1 MSVVLDLL
9 VLLILIVTVV
19 CGYRRGF
26 IQTMLQLVVWV
37 ASFAL
42 ALFLSSPIATA
53 AFDGLF
59 AEGIEI
65 KLSESLQNMP
75 SLAPAEQVEALLE
88 ELPDP
93 ITSVLENN
101 DDLKTMLNELE
112 KLQENSTAT
121 ANSVAHSLVSNVVR
135 PVAVMLLRFV
145 VFLILF
151 IVLLFLLRLVK
162 NLIKPVS
169 KLPIIHTVDG
179 ILGAVLGA
187 AKGLIYVLAV
197 VSMIQI
203 CAALAAPD
211 AAFSQKTVED
221 TVIVSW
227 IADINPITSM
237 L

>member
-93 ITSVLENN
+93 IASVLENN

-203 CAALAAPD
+203 CAALSAPV